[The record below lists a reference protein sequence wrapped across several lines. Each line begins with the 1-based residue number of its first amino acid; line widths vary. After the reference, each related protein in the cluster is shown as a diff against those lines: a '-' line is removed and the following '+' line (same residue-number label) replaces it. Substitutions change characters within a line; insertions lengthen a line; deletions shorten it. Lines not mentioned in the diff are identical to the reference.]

1 LGSIV
6 SERLKTCPG
15 REQPLQS
22 RRDFKSTGGVKY
34 DPIVFLLFSKASGAD
49 GILSP
54 PGFQFPVKELV
65 ACMKDLIGELHKL
78 SFFGIIDTK
87 YIKLNK

>member
-1 LGSIV
+1 LGAIV

-34 DPIVFLLFSKASGAD
+34 DPIVLLPFSKAIGAD
-49 GILSP
+49 GEFFLRLVSN
-54 PGFQFPVKELV
+54 FQLKNWWR
-65 ACMKDLIGELHKL
+65 A
-78 SFFGIIDTK
+78 
-87 YIKLNK
+87 